1 MTLIQENGRADWVNN
16 KDHLRILYSI
26 AKVHMEKNMLEF
38 IPAQKSDKHTFIIAE
53 KFSLAIGESVD
64 VGKVSGQLWFQFDAT
79 DLANQ
84 ITDQFMN
91 RLRIALEV
99 GLINTKVFTDMMSR
113 VKSSGTTLSG
123 VLS

>member
-1 MTLIQENGRADWVNN
+1 MTLIQENGKADWVNN
-16 KDHLRILYSI
+16 EDHLRILYSI
-26 AKVHMEKNMLEF
+26 TKVHMERNKLEF
-38 IPAQKSDKHTFIIAE
+38 IPAQKSGKHTFIIAE
-53 KFSLAIGESVD
+53 KFSLAIGENVD

-113 VKSSGTTLSG
+113 VKSSG
-123 VLS
+123 VLL